1 MRISLFLGYLE
12 KNVFRLKIYRENF
25 GNSHKG
31 FLNTMATAPGDE
43 VKVKSD
49 RTAFI
54 VGYTGESGKSLVK
67 QAAVSNILSKV
78 RLLGRREVQ
87 LPVENP
93 DKFEQKIV
101 NFDDLESHDSCFQNA
116 EVGFC
121 CLGSTRKQ
129 GTDVF
134 VKVDRDYVLK
144 TAEIAKRNG
153 CKHFCLVSSG
163 GANAKSSFLYMK
175 TKGEVEERLKEMNF
189 EKLSIFR
196 PALLLCDRQESRPM
210 EAFFRCIVKPLAYLM
225 PTRGTIPTDTLAK
238 GMLYEVINPDSKSIN
253 VYENEEIHAM
263 AKKLSS

>member
-1 MRISLFLGYLE
+1 
-12 KNVFRLKIYRENF
+12 
-25 GNSHKG
+25 
-31 FLNTMATAPGDE
+31 MATAPGDE

-54 VGYTGESGKSLVK
+54 VGYTGESGKSL
-67 QAAVSNILSKV
+67 
-78 RLLGRREVQ
+78 
-87 LPVENP
+87 
-93 DKFEQKIV
+93 EQKIV

-175 TKGEVEERLKEMNF
+175 TKYLYK
-189 EKLSIFR
+189 
-196 PALLLCDRQESRPM
+196 LLLCDRQESRPM

-263 AKKLSS
+263 AKKMEK